1 MIYLAQQLQEQVQS
15 LERVVHRQR
24 LTRAE
29 IIDAEKD
36 KIIVNLRRDLGVKRE
51 YIFDLEERVKEV
63 ED

>member
-1 MIYLAQQLQEQVQS
+1 MVYLAQQLQEQVQS

-36 KIIVNLRRDLGVKRE
+36 KIIVNLRRDLGVKKE
-51 YIFDLEERVKEV
+51 YMFDLEERVREV

>member
-1 MIYLAQQLQEQVQS
+1 MIYLAQQLQEQMQS

-51 YIFDLEERVKEV
+51 YIFDLEERVREV

>member
-1 MIYLAQQLQEQVQS
+1 MIYLAQQLQEQMQS

-36 KIIVNLRRDLGVKRE
+36 KIIVNLRRDLGVKR
-51 YIFDLEERVKEV
+51 
-63 ED
+63 

>member
-51 YIFDLEERVKEV
+51 YIFDLEERVREV

>member
-36 KIIVNLRRDLGVKRE
+36 KIIVNLRRDLGVKKE
-51 YIFDLEERVKEV
+51 YMFDLEERVREV